1 MESWRGGKMSEV
13 EIIVGGNR
21 SLLPSLRSITKFTL
35 FQFYKSENLYYKLQV
50 QVQVQF
56 TSGEE

>member
-1 MESWRGGKMSEV
+1 MFGIQKIQMSNK
-13 EIIVGGNR
+13 IG
-21 SLLPSLRSITKFTL
+21 LRSITKFTL

-50 QVQVQF
+50 QVQVQL